1 MVKRFLFLCLLFP
14 LFAFSQYPEK
24 PSNYVTDETGV
35 LSEQQQTELNSKLKV
50 FEDSTSNQVFVYIAP
65 ALGDKVMA
73 EYCQEIFHKWKIGS
87 EKNNG
92 VLIAVFVNDHKFRIH
107 TGYGMEGVLPDAL
120 TKRIQD
126 NDMKPSFKENDYYT
140 GINNGI
146 DKIIYY
152 SAHEY
157 TAEAK
162 EAEDNN
168 DALFFL
174 GGYILNVILF
184 FVVLRTIFKGKLSK
198 EKSGGEKF
206 WLCALAFIL
215 LLIPVAGFP
224 FLIIMMYIVGGY
236 KLNKVSASSGS
247 TTGYDSSSSWSSSD
261 SSSDSGSDFDGG
273 GGGDSGGGGSDS
285 DW

>member
-1 MVKRFLFLCLLFP
+1 MLKRFLLLCLLLP
-14 LFAFSQYPEK
+14 LFAFAQYPDK
-24 PSNYVTDETGV
+24 PSNYVTDEAGV
-35 LSEQQQTELNSKLKV
+35 LSNQQQQAVNTKLKA
-50 FEDSTSNQVFVYIAP
+50 FEDTTSSQVFVYIAP
-65 ALGDKVMA
+65 TLGDKVMA

-92 VLIAVFVNDHKFRIH
+92 VLIAIFVNDHKFRIH

-157 TAEAK
+157 TAEA
-162 EAEDNN
+162 EEDDTWIFWVIAYTLNI
-168 DALFFL
+168 
-174 GGYILNVILF
+174 ILICVAIH
-184 FVVLRTIFKGKLSK
+184 TIYK
-198 EKSGGEKF
+198 GEKNRNKKPSSKT
-206 WLCALAFIL
+206 WLTVLAIVLF
-215 LLIPVAGFP
+215 LIPCAGFP
-224 FLIIMMYIVGGY
+224 FLLILTGILGGL
-236 KLNKVSASSGS
+236 KMKKVSTASSWSS
-247 TTGYDSSSSWSSSD
+247 TSSYDSSSSSSD
-261 SSSDSGSDFDGG
+261 SSSDSGFDGG

-285 DW
+285 SW